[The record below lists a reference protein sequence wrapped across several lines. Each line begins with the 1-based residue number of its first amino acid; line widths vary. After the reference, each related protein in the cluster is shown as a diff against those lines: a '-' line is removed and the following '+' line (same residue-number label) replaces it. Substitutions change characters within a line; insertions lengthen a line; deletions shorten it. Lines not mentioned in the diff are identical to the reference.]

1 MQGYSNYYASLV
13 IDHAFGA
20 QVLTPEVTLY
30 CALAK
35 GAVSESDDGS
45 TFDEADYTSYARI
58 ALINDNTNFPN
69 SVAGEKTIGVDVSF
83 PQSTGGTNTI
93 VEFIILD
100 AATNGEIV
108 AGGSLTISQIVTSC
122 IQPVFLAGEVELI
135 QT

>member
-1 MQGYSNYYASLV
+1 MQGYSNYYASKV
-13 IDHAFGA
+13 IDHVFGN

-35 GAVSESDDGS
+35 GAVLESDDGS

-58 ALINDNTNFPN
+58 ALTNNNTNFPN
-69 SVAGEKTIGVDVSF
+69 GVAGAKSIGVDVTF

-93 VEFIILD
+93 HEFVILD
-100 AATNGEIV
+100 SASGGEIV
-108 AGGSLTISQIVTSC
+108 GGGSLTIQQVVTSG
-122 IQPVFLAGEVELI
+122 IQPVFLAGEVELT